1 MGGVIQSTNVHAGR
15 VSAAA
20 LMCPGRC
27 PMLEVNCAL
36 KSKYRACLGE
46 CLFGLVRRGNV
57 RVVIHASIELMAFYE
72 VLEVFHGQVYR

>member
-1 MGGVIQSTNVHAGR
+1 
-15 VSAAA
+15 
-20 LMCPGRC
+20 
-27 PMLEVNCAL
+27 MLEVNCAL

-72 VLEVFHGQVYR
+72 VLEVFHGQVDSQQLSIERACLVRC